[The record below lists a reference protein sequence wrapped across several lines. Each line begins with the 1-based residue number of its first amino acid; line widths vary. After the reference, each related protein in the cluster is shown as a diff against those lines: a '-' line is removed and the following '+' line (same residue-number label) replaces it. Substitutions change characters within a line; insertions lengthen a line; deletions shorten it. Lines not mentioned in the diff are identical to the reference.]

1 MLLNFIKNLKIVET
15 ELLSNSKIYHSAKEK
30 YLHGEC
36 ETLVYFLYLINN
48 KQGSMIELK
57 KKDEF
62 TSQNVFHYVFFF
74 NDKYY
79 DINGEFNSLIS
90 LIKKTKLFGSANG
103 VLQKDIDITDSFGL
117 ENHKVFKK
125 VKSLI

>member
-1 MLLNFIKNLKIVET
+1 MLLNFIKNLKIVEA